1 MIGTRGADVG
11 IGTPVRGRESGSRA
25 AKGRSCSEPGCSTI
39 LSTYNA
45 SPTCYLHTA
54 PAYRHPLARD

>member
-1 MIGTRGADVG
+1 MIGTRGADVQ
-11 IGTPVRGRESGSRA
+11 IGPPVRGKEHSSRP
-25 AKGRSCSEPGCSTI
+25 AKGRCCSEPGCSTI

>member
-1 MIGTRGADVG
+1 MIGTRGTDVR
-11 IGTPVRGRESGSRA
+11 IGSPIRGKEPAARA
-25 AKGRSCSEPGCSTI
+25 AAGRCCEHAGCTTI
-39 LSTYNA
+39 LSTYNS